1 MKILNLL
8 SQQGD
13 GNENT
18 MRSPHTHQ
26 DGNKQ
31 NKRKLTSMGEDAEK
45 AAPVRCCWKCK
56 TVQPLHKTFW
66 RFLSKLNI
74 ELLYNLTIPFLGIDQ
89 KKKPGAQIKTCT

>member
-31 NKRKLTSMGEDAEK
+31 NKRKLTSMDEDAEK
-45 AAPVRCCWKCK
+45 AAPSFAAAGNVKQCSHC
-56 TVQPLHKTFW
+56 
-66 RFLSKLNI
+66 
-74 ELLYNLTIPFLGIDQ
+74 
-89 KKKPGAQIKTCT
+89 IKYFGDSLVS